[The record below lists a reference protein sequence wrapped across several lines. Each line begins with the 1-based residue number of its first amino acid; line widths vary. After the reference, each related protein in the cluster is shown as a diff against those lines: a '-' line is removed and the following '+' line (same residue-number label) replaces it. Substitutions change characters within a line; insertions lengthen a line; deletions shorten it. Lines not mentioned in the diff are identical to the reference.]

1 MVHQP
6 NPHQF
11 GDLPSELLIEI
22 ASYCQVFA
30 ILRLQRM
37 NRKFHVTLKHNYLWR
52 LFYDE
57 ILELPEIDQ
66 DQLQSLP
73 PTHYFDATIDYHKR
87 RFFNCPHRRY
97 GDLIIPPIATGPTTR
112 LEKFNNI
119 ARIFSLPIL
128 CILFGVLSVDSM
140 IVLVLL
146 SRAQPYIVVTR
157 LIAFSCFTVLL
168 IFLEGFVLQATIAP
182 FRRDS
187 SAHLVL
193 RKLGTVNLITNWLCG
208 LLYIFQLAGLIDV
221 VWTIVACPLIINIAM
236 QITLLALS
244 PRDPYLRSQIGSLL
258 WVSLAYIPV
267 QTTAA
272 LYFFNRDA
280 PDVIPC
286 FIIPIPMYIQAG
298 LLTSFSLGKFFFVT
312 IPQYR
317 RGRGAAAAAATS
329 GGVMLHPAVMTL
341 NGAGGG
347 GFDFGAPGGTAAMN
361 GSSSVVIPSTTT
373 TTDLCAKLSQYV
385 VFSVV
390 GMMGLTALYYICKNI
405 VITHSILVVLWV
417 LMSAIAMLAS
427 LVCRLDGEDPQS
439 DLMFL

>member
-1 MVHQP
+1 MQNISFLETSFEEDPEDSFRSFTCSVSSGAVLVPHPLLPPPLTTSSSSPKKAPSPRPRPPPPPRRPSSVDLSNRAYSLIQSMVHHP
-6 NPHQF
+6 NPHHF

-298 LLTSFSLGKFFFVT
+298 LLTSFSLGKFFFCNHT
-312 IPQYR
+312 
-317 RGRGAAAAAATS
+317 
-329 GGVMLHPAVMTL
+329 AV
-341 NGAGGG
+341 
-347 GFDFGAPGGTAAMN
+347 
-361 GSSSVVIPSTTT
+361 
-373 TTDLCAKLSQYV
+373 
-385 VFSVV
+385 
-390 GMMGLTALYYICKNI
+390 
-405 VITHSILVVLWV
+405 
-417 LMSAIAMLAS
+417 
-427 LVCRLDGEDPQS
+427 
-439 DLMFL
+439 